1 LVGCL
6 EQTDYVTFGFAEALM
21 EACHLAK
28 MITKYVVLN
37 ESQKVLMVLRPYQY
51 YATEAIIESVKT
63 SKKFGYI
70 LAYHRVR
77 ENNAIQA

>member
-1 LVGCL
+1 
-6 EQTDYVTFGFAEALM
+6 
-21 EACHLAK
+21 

-51 YATEAIIESVKT
+51 YATESIIERVKI
-63 SKKFGYI
+63 SKKIGYI